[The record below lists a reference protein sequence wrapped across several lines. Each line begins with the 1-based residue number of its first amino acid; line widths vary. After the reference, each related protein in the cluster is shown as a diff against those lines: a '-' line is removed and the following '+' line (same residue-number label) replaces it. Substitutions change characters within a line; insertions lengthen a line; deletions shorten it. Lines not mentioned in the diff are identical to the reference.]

1 MQLRHIEITNFR
13 PYRAAEVDLTD
24 PDGHIHI
31 IEGPQGAGKT
41 SFHRAV
47 QWGLYGGKG
56 PTTNYKTNWNE
67 TAREE
72 GDERMGVRIKFEE
85 DGRDHILNRTIA
97 RFNHSGKKAHEE
109 RVLIIDGDTRREGED
124 AEEYIRDLLP
134 EQLKDFFFLDGEMI
148 QNLIDDDT
156 GVEVKEDI
164 ETVLKHEAIINA
176 RDDLQSLI
184 KDRYEPERDRI
195 ENERDE
201 RSELDDQISDLRV
214 ERRDLRER
222 REELRKER
230 QEVADDIEETREE
243 LEQYN
248 EELIEQLNEYDEEI
262 RHLEREQRESA
273 QQMKEAWE
281 DLHVGILSRPIAEA
295 QEQLREQEEHYEKL
309 RSTLQKQDIVQ
320 RLQRQVEKEGEC
332 PICGNDHIEDVP
344 DVNFKDEVNQSE
356 VELTRRI
363 TDCRAKDRRLSDA
376 PRPNVSPIKAANR
389 VQELREEIRTKEQEQ
404 DELLQEY
411 GGRPQEGQK
420 EQYEEMLRSL
430 TRKQEELDDEWDEV
444 RERIGELDDDIEQK
458 RNEKQRK
465 DGEQAYKRI
474 RAKIKAAEMAIAHLD
489 TIRHEHIQQ
498 KRDNIKNEM
507 NAVFDQVSQS
517 EFIKGRYEG
526 IDFRGD
532 PGDED
537 SFVLELIKQGGN
549 RKAMGD
555 RPPSAGEAQLTA
567 LSFIFGLN
575 EWAKYSTTIVF
586 DTVAGR
592 LDLQNSKAQG
602 DFFTTLDEGIILLVT
617 DAELQKLQPAIEA
630 DIGKHYRIRPDEEMN
645 SKLEVK

>member
-13 PYRAAEVDLTD
+13 PYRTADVDLTD
-24 PDGHIHI
+24 TDGHIHV

-47 QWGLYGGKG
+47 QWGLYGGQG

-72 GDERMGVRIKFEE
+72 DDERMSVRIKFEE
-85 DGRDHILNRTIA
+85 EGRDHILDREIE
-97 RFNHSGKKAHEE
+97 RFDHDWQRAHEN
-109 RVLIIDGDTRREGED
+109 RVLIIDGESRREGESAD
-124 AEEYIRDLLP
+124 EYIRDLLP

-148 QNLIDDDT
+148 QSLIDDDT

-176 RDDLQSLI
+176 REDLQSLI

-201 RSELDDQISDLRV
+201 RSELDDRINELRE
-214 ERRDLRER
+214 ERRERRER
-222 REELRKER
+222 REELREER
-230 QEVADDIEETREE
+230 QEVTDDIEETREE

-248 EELIEQLNEYDEEI
+248 EELIEELNAYDEEI
-262 RHLEREQRESA
+262 RDLEREQRETV
-273 QQMKEAWE
+273 QQMKGAWE
-281 DLHVGILSRPIAEA
+281 DLHVGILSEPIDEA
-295 QEQLREQEEHYEKL
+295 QEQLREQEEHYEGL

-320 RLQRQVEKEGEC
+320 RLQDQVQKEGEC
-332 PICGNDHIEDVP
+332 PICGNDHVEDVP
-344 DVNFKDEVNQSE
+344 DASFQDEVEASE
-356 VELTRRI
+356 VELTRKI
-363 TDCRAKDRRLSDA
+363 TDCREKHRRLSEA
-376 PRPNVSPIKAANR
+376 LRPDISPIRAANR
-389 VQELREEIRTKEQEQ
+389 VQELREEIRTREQEQ

-420 EQYEEMLRSL
+420 EQYEEMLQSL
-430 TRKQEELDDEWDEV
+430 NRKQEELDEEWDEV
-444 RERIGELDDDIEQK
+444 RERIQELDDGIEQK
-458 RNEKQRK
+458 RKEKQRK

-474 RAKIKAAEMAIAHLD
+474 RTKIRSAEMAIDHLD

-498 KRDNIKNEM
+498 KRDKIKDEM

-532 PGDED
+532 PGDAD
-537 SFVLELIKQGGN
+537 SFVLELIKQGGD
-549 RKAMGD
+549 RKAMDD

-617 DAELQKLQPAIEA
+617 DAELEKLRPAIEA
-630 DIGKHYRIRPDEEMN
+630 DIGKHYRIRPDEKMN

>member
-1 MQLRHIEITNFR
+1 MQLRNIEITNFR
-13 PYRAAEVDLTD
+13 PYRDAEVDLTD
-24 PDGHIHI
+24 TDGHIHI

-47 QWGLYGGKG
+47 QWGLYGGEG

-67 TAREE
+67 TAREN

-85 DGRDHILNRTIA
+85 EGRDHILHREID
-97 RFNHSGKKAHEE
+97 RFTHDRQEAHEK

-124 AEEYIRDLLP
+124 ADEYIRDLLP
-134 EQLKDFFFLDGEMI
+134 EQLKEFFFLDGEMI
-148 QNLIDDDT
+148 QDLIDDDT

-176 RDDLQSLI
+176 REDLQSLI

-201 RSELDDQISDLRV
+201 RSELDDWISELRE
-214 ERRDLRER
+214 ERRELRER
-222 REELRKER
+222 REELKEER

-248 EELIEQLNEYDEEI
+248 EELVEELNAYDEAI
-262 RHLEREQRESA
+262 RDLEREQRETA

-281 DLHVGILSRPIAEA
+281 EIHVGILSEPIAEA
-295 QEQLREQEEHYEKL
+295 QEQLREQEEHYEEL
-309 RSTLQKQDIVQ
+309 RTTLQKQDIIQ
-320 RLQRQVEKEGEC
+320 RLQRQVKKEERC
-332 PICGNDHIEDVP
+332 PICGNNHVQDVP
-344 DVNFKDEVNQSE
+344 DVSFQDEVETSE
-356 VELTRRI
+356 VELSRKI
-363 TDCRAKDRRLSDA
+363 TECRERHRRLSEA
-376 PRPNVSPIKAANR
+376 PRPDVSPVRAANR
-389 VQELREEIRTKEQEQ
+389 VQELREEIRTKEREQE
-404 DELLQEY
+404 ELLQEY

-430 TRKQEELDDEWDEV
+430 NRKQEELDAEWDEV
-444 RERIGELDDDIEQK
+444 RERIQELDDEIEQK

-465 DGEQAYKRI
+465 DGEQAYKQI
-474 RAKIKAAEMAIAHLD
+474 RAKIKAAEVAIKHLD
-489 TIRHEHIQQ
+489 EIRHDHIEQ
-498 KRDNIKNEM
+498 KRDNIKDEM

-526 IDFRGD
+526 IDFRGN

-537 SFVLELIKQGGN
+537 SFVLELIKQGGE
-549 RKAMGD
+549 RKAMDD

-617 DAELQKLQPAIEA
+617 DAELQKLRPAIKA
-630 DIGKHYRIRPDEEMN
+630 DIGRHYRIRPDEEMD

>member
-1 MQLRHIEITNFR
+1 MQLRNIEITNFR
-13 PYRAAEVDLTD
+13 PYRDAEVDLIDT
-24 PDGHIHI
+24 DGHIHI

-47 QWGLYGGKG
+47 QWGLYGGEG

-67 TAREE
+67 TAREN

-85 DGRDHILNRTIA
+85 EGRDHILHREID
-97 RFNHSGKKAHEE
+97 RFSHDRQEAHEK

-124 AEEYIRDLLP
+124 ADEYIRDLLP
-134 EQLKDFFFLDGEMI
+134 EQLKEFFFLDGEMI
-148 QNLIDDDT
+148 QDLIDDDT

-176 RDDLQSLI
+176 REDLQSLI

-201 RSELDDQISDLRV
+201 RSELDDWISELRE
-214 ERRDLRER
+214 ERRELRER
-222 REELRKER
+222 REELKEER

-248 EELIEQLNEYDEEI
+248 EELIEELNAYDEAI
-262 RHLEREQRESA
+262 RDLEREQRETA

-281 DLHVGILSRPIAEA
+281 EIHVGILSEPIAEA
-295 QEQLREQEEHYEKL
+295 QEQLREQEEHYEEL
-309 RSTLQKQDIVQ
+309 RTTLQKQDIVQ
-320 RLQRQVEKEGEC
+320 RLQRQVKKEGRC
-332 PICGNDHIEDVP
+332 PICGNNHVHDVP
-344 DVNFKDEVNQSE
+344 DVSFQDEVEVSE
-356 VELTRRI
+356 VELTRKI
-363 TDCRAKDRRLSDA
+363 TECRERHRRLSEA
-376 PRPNVSPIKAANR
+376 PRPDVSPVRAANR
-389 VQELREEIRTKEQEQ
+389 VQELREEIRTKEREQE
-404 DELLQEY
+404 ELLQEY

-430 TRKQEELDDEWDEV
+430 NRKQEELDAEWDEV
-444 RERIGELDDDIEQK
+444 RERIQELDDEIEQK

-465 DGEQAYKRI
+465 DGEQAYKQI
-474 RAKIKAAEMAIAHLD
+474 RAKIKAAEMTIEHLD
-489 TIRHEHIQQ
+489 EIRHDHIEQ
-498 KRDNIKNEM
+498 KRDNIKDEM
-507 NAVFDQVSQS
+507 NVVFDQVSQS

-526 IDFRGD
+526 IDFRGN
-532 PGDED
+532 PEDED
-537 SFVLELIKQGGN
+537 SFVLELIKQGGE
-549 RKAMGD
+549 RKAMDD

-617 DAELQKLQPAIEA
+617 DAELQKLRPAIEA
-630 DIGKHYRIRPDEEMN
+630 DIGRHYRIRPDEEMD
-645 SKLEVK
+645 SKLEVR

>member
-24 PDGHIHI
+24 ADGHIHI

-47 QWGLYGGKG
+47 QWGLYGGEG

-85 DGRDHILNRTIA
+85 EGRDHILNREIE
-97 RFNHSGKKAHEE
+97 RFTHGRQEAHEK
-109 RVLIIDGDTRREGED
+109 RVLIIDGDTRREGENAD
-124 AEEYIRDLLP
+124 EYIRDLLP

-176 RDDLQSLI
+176 REDLQSLI
-184 KDRYEPERDRI
+184 KDQYEPERDRI

-201 RSELDDQISDLRV
+201 RSELDDRISELRE
-214 ERRDLRER
+214 ERRELRER
-222 REELRKER
+222 RDELREER
-230 QEVADDIEETREE
+230 QEVVDNIEETREE
-243 LEQYN
+243 LEAYN
-248 EELIEQLNEYDEEI
+248 EELIEELNAYDEEI
-262 RHLEREQRESA
+262 RDLEHDKRETAE
-273 QQMKEAWE
+273 QMKEAWE
-281 DLHVGILSRPIAEA
+281 DIHVGILSEPIAEA
-295 QEQLREQEEHYEKL
+295 QEQLREQEEHYEEL
-309 RSTLQKQDIVQ
+309 RSTLQKQDLVQ
-320 RLQRQVEKEGEC
+320 RLQQQVQKEGAC
-332 PICGNDHIEDVP
+332 PICGNDHVQDVP
-344 DVNFKDEVNQSE
+344 DVSFQDEVEESE
-356 VELTRRI
+356 VKLTRRI
-363 TDCRAKDRRLSDA
+363 TDCREKDRRLADA
-376 PRPNVSPIKAANR
+376 QRPDVSPVKAANR

-411 GGRPQEGQK
+411 GGQPQEGQK
-420 EQYEEMLRSL
+420 EQFEEMLRSL
-430 TRKQEELDDEWDEV
+430 NRKQEELDDEWDQV
-444 RERIGELDDDIEQK
+444 RERIQELDDEIEQK

-474 RAKIKAAEMAIAHLD
+474 RAKIKAAEVAIDHLD

-498 KRDNIKNEM
+498 KRDNIEEEM
-507 NAVFDQVSQS
+507 NAVFEQVSQS

-526 IDFRGD
+526 IGFRGE

-537 SFVLELIKQGGN
+537 SFVLELIKQGGE
-549 RKAMGD
+549 RKAMD
-555 RPPSAGEAQLTA
+555 ARPPSAGEAQLTA

-602 DFFTTLDEGIILLVT
+602 DFFTTLDEGLILLVT
-617 DAELQKLQPAIEA
+617 DAELQKLRPAIEA
-630 DIGKHYRIRPDEEMN
+630 DIGEHYRIRPDEEMN

>member
-13 PYRAAEVDLTD
+13 PYRAADVDLTD
-24 PDGHIHI
+24 ADGHIHI

-47 QWGLYGGKG
+47 QWGLYGGEG
-56 PTTNYKTNWNE
+56 PRTNYKTNWNE
-67 TAREE
+67 TAWEE
-72 GDERMGVRIKFEE
+72 DDERMGVRIKFEE
-85 DGRDHILNRTIA
+85 EGRDHILHREID
-97 RFNHSGKKAHEE
+97 RFNHDRREAHEK
-109 RVLIIDGDTRREGED
+109 RVLIIDGDTRREGENAD
-124 AEEYIRDLLP
+124 EYIRDLLP

-176 RDDLQSLI
+176 REDLQSLI

-201 RSELDDQISDLRV
+201 RSELDDRISELRK
-214 ERRDLRER
+214 ERRELRER
-222 REELRKER
+222 HEELREER

-248 EELIEQLNEYDEEI
+248 EELIDKLNAYDEDI
-262 RHLEREQRESA
+262 RDLEREQRETA
-273 QQMKEAWE
+273 EQMKGSWE
-281 DLHVGILSRPIAEA
+281 DIHVGILSGPIEEA
-295 QEQLREQEEHYEKL
+295 QEQLREHEEHYEGL

-320 RLQRQVEKEGEC
+320 RLQGQVQKEGEC
-332 PICGNDHIEDVP
+332 PICGNNHVEDVP
-344 DVNFKDEVNQSE
+344 DVSFQDEIEESE

-363 TDCRAKDRRLSDA
+363 TECREKHRRLADA
-376 PRPNVSPIKAANR
+376 PRPDVSPVKAANR

-430 TRKQEELDDEWDEV
+430 NRKQEELDDEWDEV
-444 RERIGELDDDIEQK
+444 RERIQELDDDIEQK

-474 RAKIKAAEMAIAHLD
+474 RAKIKAAEMAIDHLD
-489 TIRHEHIQQ
+489 AIRHQHIQQ
-498 KRDNIKNEM
+498 KRDNIKEEM
-507 NAVFDQVSQS
+507 NAVFEQVSQS

-537 SFVLELIKQGGN
+537 SFVLELIKQGGD
-549 RKAMGD
+549 RKAMDD

-602 DFFTTLDEGIILLVT
+602 DFFTTLDEGLILLVT
-617 DAELQKLQPAIEA
+617 DAELQKLRPAIEE
-630 DIGKHYRIRPDEEMN
+630 DIGKHYRIRPDAEMN

>member
-13 PYRAAEVDLTD
+13 PYRAAEVDLTNA
-24 PDGHIHI
+24 DGHIHI

-47 QWGLYGGKG
+47 QWGLYGGEG

-67 TAREE
+67 TAQEE
-72 GDERMGVRIKFEE
+72 GDERMGVQIKFEE
-85 DGRDHILNRTIA
+85 EGRDHILNREID
-97 RFNHSGKKAHEE
+97 RFNHDRQEANEN
-109 RVLIIDGDTRREGED
+109 RVLIIDGDTRREGESAD
-124 AEEYIRDLLP
+124 EYIRDLLP

-176 RDDLQSLI
+176 REDLQSLI
-184 KDRYEPERDRI
+184 KDRYKPERDRI

-201 RSELDDQISDLRV
+201 RSELDDRISGLR
-214 ERRDLRER
+214 EKRRDLQER
-222 REELRKER
+222 LEELREER

-248 EELIEQLNEYDEEI
+248 EELIEELNAYDEEI
-262 RHLEREQRESA
+262 RELERAQRETA
-273 QQMKEAWE
+273 EQMKGSWE
-281 DLHVGILSRPIAEA
+281 NIHVGILSGPIAET
-295 QEQLREQEEHYEKL
+295 QEQLRDQEEHYEEL

-320 RLQRQVEKEGEC
+320 RLQQQVQKEGEC
-332 PICGNDHIEDVP
+332 PICGNDHIQNVP
-344 DVNFKDEVNQSE
+344 DVSFQDEVEESE

-363 TDCRAKDRRLSDA
+363 TDCRGKHRRLTDA
-376 PRPNVSPIKAANR
+376 PRPDVSPVKAANR
-389 VQELREEIRTKEQEQ
+389 VQELREKIRIEEQEQ
-404 DELLQEY
+404 DELLEEY

-430 TRKQEELDDEWDEV
+430 NRKQKELDDEWDEV
-444 RERIGELDDDIEQK
+444 REGVQELEDEIEQK

-474 RAKIKAAEMAIAHLD
+474 RAKIEVAELAIDHLD
-489 TIRHEHIQQ
+489 AIRYEHIRQ
-498 KRDNIKNEM
+498 KRDNIKEEM
-507 NAVFDQVSQS
+507 NAVFEQVSQS

-526 IDFRGD
+526 IDFRGE
-532 PGDED
+532 PGDKD
-537 SFVLELIKQGGN
+537 SFVLELIKQSGE
-549 RKAMGD
+549 RKAMDD

-602 DFFTTLDEGIILLVT
+602 DFFTTLDEGLILLVT
-617 DAELQKLQPAIEA
+617 DAELQKLRPAIEA
-630 DIGKHYRIRPDEEMN
+630 EIGKHYRIRPDEEMN

>member
-13 PYRAAEVDLTD
+13 PYRDVEVDLTD
-24 PDGHIHI
+24 TDGHIHI

-47 QWGLYGGKG
+47 QWGLYGGEG
-56 PTTNYKTNWNE
+56 PTTNYKSNWNE
-67 TAREE
+67 TAREDD
-72 GDERMGVRIKFEE
+72 DERMGVRIKFEE
-85 DGRDHILNRTIA
+85 EGRDHILHREID
-97 RFNHSGKKAHEE
+97 RFNHGRKEAHEKQI
-109 RVLIIDGDTRREGED
+109 LIIEGDTRREDENAD
-124 AEEYIRDLLP
+124 EYIRDLLP

-176 RDDLQSLI
+176 REDLQSLI

-201 RSELDDQISDLRV
+201 RSELDDWIRELRT
-214 ERRDLRER
+214 ERREFQER
-222 REELRKER
+222 REELKEVR
-230 QEVADDIEETREE
+230 QEVADDIEETRKE

-248 EELIEQLNEYDEEI
+248 KELIEELNAYDDDI
-262 RHLEREQRESA
+262 RELEREQRETL
-273 QQMKEAWE
+273 QRMKEAWE
-281 DLHVGILSRPIAEA
+281 VIHIGILSGPITEV
-295 QEQLREQEEHYEKL
+295 QEQLRKQEEHYDEL
-309 RSTLQKQDIVQ
+309 RSTLQKQDIIQ
-320 RLQRQVEKEGEC
+320 RLQRQVQKEGEC
-332 PICGNDHIEDVP
+332 PICGNNHVQDMP
-344 DVNFKDEVNQSE
+344 DVSFKNEVDESE
-356 VELTRRI
+356 VELTRKI
-363 TDCRAKDRRLSDA
+363 TDCRQKHRRLSDA
-376 PRPNVSPIKAANR
+376 LRPDVSPVKAANR

-430 TRKQEELDDEWDEV
+430 NRKQKKLDEEWDEV
-444 RERIGELDDDIEQK
+444 RGRVQELDDEIEQK

-489 TIRHEHIQQ
+489 AIRHEHIQQ
-498 KRDNIKNEM
+498 KRDNIKEEM
-507 NAVFDQVSQS
+507 NAVFNQVSQS

-532 PGDED
+532 PGDKD
-537 SFVLELIKQGGN
+537 SFVLELIKRGGD
-549 RKAMGD
+549 RKAMDD

-602 DFFTTLDEGIILLVT
+602 EFFTTLDEGLILLVT
-617 DAELQKLQPAIEA
+617 DAELQKLQPAIES
-630 DIGKHYRIRPDEEMN
+630 DVGKHYRIRPDEEMN
-645 SKLEVK
+645 SKLEMK